1 MTCFPCLGQQ
11 FYRKFV
17 YINLQHFFNSSCN
30 TVLRNFMLKDS
41 IGFHNFS
48 GVVIPRPSLTPLFFS
63 SWMFGSAIFDPIITT
78 QLKHSIFSHYCF
90 LRKQHRFHDEQ
101 QPSRNLLPTKIS
113 SQYTFTKH
121 PQANFLLHN
130 VQQTNQTQ
138 YNLDFSKAGCQVPTS
153 KHRHLRGTWE
163 LSRLRMG

>member
-1 MTCFPCLGQQ
+1 MCILIYNIFSISHATQ
-11 FYRKFV
+11 FWGIFV
-17 YINLQHFFNSSCN
+17 K
-30 TVLRNFMLKDS
+30 LKDS
-41 IGFHNFS
+41 IGFRQFFRHSYTKAITTHTAF
-48 GVVIPRPSLTPLFFS
+48 LFI
-63 SWMFGSAIFDPIITT
+63 MNVCSAIFDPIITT

-90 LRKQHRFHDEQ
+90 LRKQHRFHDER

-121 PQANFLLHN
+121 PQQNFLLHN

-153 KHRHLRGTWE
+153 KHCHLRGTWE